1 MKRSNFNYKLISA
14 LVLLII
20 ISLYLVFLEPQSTV
34 EEDFADAEVIV
45 HFIDVG
51 QGDCAV
57 IQSQEGNIL
66 IDAGTYKDVES
77 MIEYIDS
84 LGITTF
90 DYAIFT
96 HPHSDHIGG
105 AATVLS
111 NYDIS
116 NVILPSAVNTSATF
130 EKMITAIE
138 NENCEVVE
146 GKAGVSFTF
155 GELYVDIL
163 APVFDN
169 YKDLNNTSVVSKIT
183 YGEVSFLFTGD
194 AEELSELAM
203 LNRDITALDS
213 TVLKVGHH
221 GSSTSSCEEFILAV
235 SPEVAVYSCGRNND
249 YGHPH
254 METLARINGTGAF
267 SYRTDESGTVVVITD
282 GHTYE
287 VKTEK

>member
-1 MKRSNFNYKLISA
+1 
-14 LVLLII
+14 
-20 ISLYLVFLEPQSTV
+20 
-34 EEDFADAEVIV
+34 
-45 HFIDVG
+45 
-51 QGDCAV
+51 
-57 IQSQEGNIL
+57 
-66 IDAGTYKDVES
+66 

>member
-14 LVLLII
+14 LVLVSIV
-20 ISLYLVFLEPQSTV
+20 SLYFAFSNPQSIDDTIGN
-34 EEDFADAEVIV
+34 AEVIV

-57 IQSQEGNIL
+57 IQAPGGNIL
-66 IDAGTYKDVES
+66 IDAGTYKDVDKTE
-77 MIEYIDS
+77 EYINA
-84 LGITTF
+84 LGIAKF

-105 AATVLS
+105 AATLLS
-111 NYDIS
+111 NYEFE

-130 EKMITAIE
+130 NKMIEAIE
-138 NENCEVVE
+138 NENCEVIE
-146 GKAGVSFTF
+146 GKAGVSFAL
-155 GELYVDIL
+155 GELYVDLL

-183 YGEVSFLFTGD
+183 FGEVSFLFTGD

-203 LNRDITALDS
+203 LNRDILALNS

-221 GSSTSSCEEFILAV
+221 GSSTSSCEEFIVAV
-235 SPEVAVYSCGRNND
+235 SPEVAVYSCGEGND

-254 METLARINGTGAF
+254 RETVNRINRVGAE
-267 SYRTDESGTVVVITD
+267 SYRTDINGDITILTD
-282 GHTYE
+282 GRMYE